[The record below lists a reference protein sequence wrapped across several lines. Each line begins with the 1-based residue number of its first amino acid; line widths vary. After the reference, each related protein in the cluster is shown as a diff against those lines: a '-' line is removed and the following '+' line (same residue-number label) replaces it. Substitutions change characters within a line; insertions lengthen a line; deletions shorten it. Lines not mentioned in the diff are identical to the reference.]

1 MGQRALGK
9 GRGGE
14 GEGIWLP
21 APPPHSLSSRPCFLG
36 PWLFLETVAALP
48 CPHCVCCSVSN
59 RPLTSKPVQRPRGDQ
74 EASRPSCSLAP
85 LAVTWPP
92 FVIQFLNPFRAGPKG
107 GRYFLGS
114 PKLPEASLCLR
125 GPKPLGLAAAICLL
139 LHQAHWPPTS
149 HLCRLL
155 AARSPFPTDLAGPSR
170 SELLCQPGTFSDRGL
185 TPDCKPRH
193 RTSID

>member
-14 GEGIWLP
+14 GEGIRLP
-21 APPPHSLSSRPCFLG
+21 APPPHSPSSRPRFLG

-74 EASRPSCSLAP
+74 EASRPSCSPAP

-92 FVIQFLNPFRAGPKG
+92 FVIQFLNPFRARPKG

-114 PKLPEASLCLR
+114 PKLPEASLWLR

-170 SELLCQPGTFSDRGL
+170 SELLCQPGTFSDLGP